1 MTTLVVERLMTAEE
15 FAETIDPP
23 GLTSELVCGK
33 VVYMPPAKTNH
44 GYYGDRVGD
53 FLKDFYRPREL
64 GISTGEGG
72 YVLSRNPDSVRAPDF
87 GFLSMNRIPPGWPHV
102 DSYIEGAPDLAVEV
116 VSPRNTR
123 TDIALKVAQYL
134 AAGSE
139 RVWEVRPRQRTVT
152 VHRRDAA
159 PRTLGADD
167 VLTSDD
173 AGFAVDGFSL
183 PVANIFA

>member
-1 MTTLVVERLMTAEE
+1 MTTLVAERLMTAEE

-44 GYYGDRVGD
+44 GYYGTQVGY
-53 FLKDFYRPREL
+53 FLSTFFRPLGL

-72 YVLSRNPDSVRAPDF
+72 YILSRNPDSVRAPDAA
-87 GFLSMNRIPPGWPHV
+87 FLSADRVPADWPETEG
-102 DSYIEGAPDLAVEV
+102 YIEGAPSLAVEV

-152 VHRRDAA
+152 VHRRGA
-159 PRTLGADD
+159 PARTAG
-167 VLTSDD
+167 VGETLTSDD
-173 AGFAVDGFSL
+173 AGFTIDGFLL
-183 PVANIFA
+183 PVADIFA